1 MPQSKSMTS
10 SMGIRYCIGAAVA
23 AALFLSAG
31 APAFAHAQLRSATPA
46 SGGTVTTAPAE
57 VVVNFSETLEP
68 AFSSLVVND
77 ANGKR
82 IDKADSRVDQSNKAT
97 MRVSLPPLGPGAYV
111 VHWRAVTADTHRV
124 DGTFTF
130 RVGQ

>member
-1 MPQSKSMTS
+1 
-10 SMGIRYCIGAAVA
+10 MGIRNCTGAALA
-23 AALFLSAG
+23 AVLSFSTG

-46 SGGTVTTAPAE
+46 SGSTLATAPAE

-68 AFSSLVVND
+68 AFSSLVVSD

-82 IDKADSRVDQSNKAT
+82 VDKADTHLDQGDKTT
-97 MRVSLPPLGPGAYV
+97 MRVSLPPLGQGAYI

-124 DGTFTF
+124 DGSFTF